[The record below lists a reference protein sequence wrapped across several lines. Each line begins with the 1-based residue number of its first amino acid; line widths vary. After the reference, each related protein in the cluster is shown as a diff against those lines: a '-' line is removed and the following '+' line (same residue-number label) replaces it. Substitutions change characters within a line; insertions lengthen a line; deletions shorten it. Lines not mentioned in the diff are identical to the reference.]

1 MEFQKMKTLDMTKG
15 TPLKLI
21 LRFAVPLFIGILF
34 QQAYNFADTMIVGRG
49 LGDTAVA
56 AVGSTSALYGVLIHF
71 ANGMNNGFGIVLSR
85 MFGAKDYEGMKKAA
99 ATMIVL
105 DGAVV
110 LVLTSLSLP
119 MLKMLLVWL
128 DTPADIFGQA
138 YQYIF
143 IILAG
148 MFSTIAYNM
157 GAGFMRAVGNSRTP
171 LFFLI
176 LSCGLNVSMDI
187 LFIFGLKL
195 GVMGAAMATVF
206 AQVISALLSFGYI
219 YRNYAVFLPGKKDW
233 RLEKELAQEMLSTG
247 LSMGLMLSVFS
258 LGSIIL
264 QKGVNMLGTRVI
276 TAHTAARR
284 IQEMQVMPLSA
295 IASANATFVGQNY
308 GAKEYGRIKTSL
320 KQVIGAEL
328 CLSLAG
334 ILISYTAGRWLVG
347 LLLGTNDAMVLDYG
361 VLNTRVTSL
370 FFFPLGILLV
380 LRNAMQPMGYKIAP
394 VVSSSIELAVKV
406 LFTFLLI
413 PRVGYPGVVVT
424 EPIIWVCCAVFLGI
438 VYIGSEKKR
447 RKGNCG

>member
-1 MEFQKMKTLDMTKG
+1 MTKG
-15 TPLKLI
+15 TPIKLI
-21 LRFAVPLFIGILF
+21 LWFGIPLFIGILF

-56 AVGSTSALYGVLIHF
+56 AVGSTSALYSVLIHF

-85 MFGAKDYEGMKKAA
+85 MFGAKNYERMKRAA

-105 DGAVV
+105 DGAVA
-110 LVLTSLSLP
+110 LTLTALSLP
-119 MLKMLLVWL
+119 LLKMLLLWL

-187 LFIFGLKL
+187 LFIFVMKL
-195 GVMGAAMATVF
+195 GVAGAAMATVL
-206 AQVISALLSFGYI
+206 AQIISASLSFGYI
-219 YRNYAVFLPGKKDW
+219 YRNYASFLPGRKDW
-233 RLEKELAQEMLSTG
+233 VLDKDLVWEMFSTG
-247 LSMGLMLSVFS
+247 ISMGLMLSVFS
-258 LGSIIL
+258 LGTIIL

-295 IASANATFVGQNY
+295 VASANATFVGQNY

-320 KQVIGAEL
+320 KQVICVEL

-334 ILISYTAGRWLVG
+334 IMLSYTAGRELVG
-347 LLLGTNDAMVLDYG
+347 LLLGTNDTMVLDYG
-361 VLNTRVTSL
+361 VLNTRVASL

-413 PRVGYPGVVVT
+413 PRMGYPGVVIT
-424 EPIIWVCCAVFLGI
+424 EPIIWVCCAVFLGMI
-438 VYIGSEKKR
+438 YVSSRNKKM
-447 RKGNCG
+447 KESSL